1 MRWPSPWGDGYPG
14 WHIECSAMA
23 GMLLGEEIDLH
34 SGGEDNI
41 FPHHECEIA
50 QSCCASGRPT
60 FARVWFHTRHLQV
73 EGAKMSKSR
82 GNFLTARQLF
92 DRGVTP
98 GALRLELIRS
108 HYRNNSNFTLQG
120 VNDCQRMIDR
130 WSRCRAAL
138 VARCESSGTSE
149 PPDAPPGPLERGL
162 APFVDALC
170 DDMNIARA
178 IAVLNES
185 VAIDASGSSASRE
198 VASLLAMD
206 SVIGVLGRNQSIA
219 SFPGSDEDFLAK
231 VRLLLDRRADAR
243 LAKDWIESDR
253 IRDQLR
259 SLGVE
264 VADLGP
270 DGQQVW
276 KRT

>member
-1 MRWPSPWGDGYPG
+1 
-14 WHIECSAMA
+14 
-23 GMLLGEEIDLH
+23 
-34 SGGEDNI
+34 
-41 FPHHECEIA
+41 
-50 QSCCASGRPT
+50 
-60 FARVWFHTRHLQV
+60 
-73 EGAKMSKSR
+73 
-82 GNFLTARQLF
+82 
-92 DRGVTP
+92 
-98 GALRLELIRS
+98 
-108 HYRNNSNFTLQG
+108 
-120 VNDCQRMIDR
+120 
-130 WSRCRAAL
+130 
-138 VARCESSGTSE
+138 
-149 PPDAPPGPLERGL
+149 
-162 APFVDALC
+162 
-170 DDMNIARA
+170 MNIARA

-206 SVIGVLGRNQSIA
+206 SVVGVLGRNQSIA
-219 SFPGSDEDFLAK
+219 SVPGSDEDFLAK